1 MRFTAIVIS
10 ALVAM
15 NAAASATADEAVKR
29 LDRALDRRQHYIE
42 RRQQTIDSLKR
53 DFAHSGLTG
62 GLIAIGDA
70 YSQFENDSALHYYGL
85 AMEMT
90 GGRGDSVA
98 ASLKFASLLPL
109 SGLHEAAY
117 KLYESTD
124 TSGLD
129 AETMKLY
136 HESGRQLYSYLASAY
151 SDHEPYREACT
162 QKSVA
167 HQARLLELLD
177 KASDEHLFNLGEYY
191 FMQGDSVRAEALL
204 GRLVEQSD
212 DRRLLA
218 RANHHLSAMAR
229 SRGDEA
235 SYRSYLAAS
244 AIADIESATLEVMS
258 LQELGVA
265 LYDDGDIEHSY
276 RYLSTALD
284 NAVKCGAQ
292 LRMVESS
299 RSLPLIAKAHNNQI
313 ANWRMWAYIIIGV
326 MALLLVGLGVSL
338 WMLYREMKRLDS
350 MQQRL
355 RVANDSKDQYISR
368 FLRLCSIYMD
378 KLNAFCKIAERKISA
393 GKADELYRMVKSGKF
408 IEEQSKDF
416 YDVFDDA
423 FLHLYPD
430 FAEQVNELLRP
441 ESRITLNDGERLNTD
456 LRILAI
462 KRMGIDDAASIAQI
476 LNYSLN
482 TIYAYRNRLKARAID
497 KDNFEDNIMKI
508 KGQA

>member
-1 MRFTAIVIS
+1 MRKL
-10 ALVAM
+10 LVLLF
-15 NAAASATADEAVKR
+15 STVCLGGLVESADEAVRR
-29 LDRALDRRQHYIE
+29 LDRALDLRQKYIGL
-42 RRQQTIDSLKR
+42 RQNAIDSLKR
-53 DFAHSGLTG
+53 DFEQNGNPS

-70 YSQFENDSALHYYGL
+70 YSQFENDSALHYYEL
-85 AMEMT
+85 A
-90 GGRGDSVA
+90 GASASSVNDSVA
-98 ASLKFASLLPL
+98 ASLKYASHLPL
-109 SGLHEAAY
+109 AGLHEAAHRI
-117 KLYESTD
+117 YESTD
-124 TSGLD
+124 TSRLD
-129 AETMKLY
+129 TETMKLY

-151 SDHEPYREACT
+151 NYYEPYREAYKR
-162 QKSVA
+162 KSLV
-167 HQARLLELLD
+167 HQARLLDMLD

-191 FMQGDSVRAEALL
+191 FIQGDSIRGEALL
-204 GRLVEQSD
+204 EQLVAQSS

-218 RANHHLSAMAR
+218 RANHHLSALAHA
-229 SRGDEA
+229 RGDEEG
-235 SYRSYLAAS
+235 YRRHLAAS

-258 LQELGVA
+258 LQELGDA

-299 RSLPLIAKAHNNQI
+299 RSLPLIAKAYNDRTST
-313 ANWRMWAYIIIGV
+313 WRTWSYIIICI

-338 WMLYREMKRLDS
+338 WMLYREMKHLDS
-350 MQQRL
+350 IQQRL
-355 RVANDSKDQYISR
+355 RRANDSKDQYISR

-393 GKADELYRMVKSGKF
+393 GKADELYRMTKSGKF

-430 FAEQVNELLRP
+430 FAEQVNALLRAD
-441 ESRITLNDGERLNTD
+441 SQITLSDGERLNTD

-497 KDNFEDNIMKI
+497 KENFEDNIMKI
-508 KGQA
+508 KAQT